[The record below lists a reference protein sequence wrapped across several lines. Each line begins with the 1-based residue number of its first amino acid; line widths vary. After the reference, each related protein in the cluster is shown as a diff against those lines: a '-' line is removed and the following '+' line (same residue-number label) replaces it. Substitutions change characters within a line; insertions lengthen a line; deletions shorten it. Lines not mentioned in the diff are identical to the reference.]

1 MCFSTVTVKKIRADK
16 NCVFQSKRAAEN
28 VLSFLI
34 LNGVLC
40 AQFVITT
47 NNTNL
52 GGTVPL
58 AAVSVLEMAWV
69 SIQTRGEVR
78 KLGFFPPPPMKVYN

>member
-1 MCFSTVTVKKIRADK
+1 VCLSTVTVKKIRVDK
-16 NCVFQSKRAAEN
+16 NCAFPTKCAAEN
-28 VLSFLI
+28 SLSFLI

-40 AQFVITT
+40 AQFAITM

-58 AAVSVLEMAWV
+58 AVFFFGNGMGFNTY
-69 SIQTRGEVR
+69 TRGGTTVR
-78 KLGFFPPPPMKVYN
+78 FLIFYYENI

>member
-1 MCFSTVTVKKIRADK
+1 MCFSTVTVKKIRVDK
-16 NCVFQSKRAAEN
+16 NCAFQTKCATEN
-28 VLSFLI
+28 ALSFLV

-40 AQFVITT
+40 AQFMIAI

-58 AAVSVLEMAWV
+58 AALFFLGNDMGFNTN
-69 SIQTRGEVR
+69 TRGGTKVR
-78 KLGFFPPPPMKVYN
+78 FLIFFYESI

>member
-1 MCFSTVTVKKIRADK
+1 MCFSTVTVKKIRVDK
-16 NCVFQSKRAAEN
+16 NCAYQTKCAAQN
-28 VLSFLI
+28 ALSFLE

-40 AQFVITT
+40 AKFVITM

-58 AAVSVLEMAWV
+58 AVVFFFGNGMGFNTNTWGG
-69 SIQTRGEVR
+69 TKVR
-78 KLGFFPPPPMKVYN
+78 FLIFFL